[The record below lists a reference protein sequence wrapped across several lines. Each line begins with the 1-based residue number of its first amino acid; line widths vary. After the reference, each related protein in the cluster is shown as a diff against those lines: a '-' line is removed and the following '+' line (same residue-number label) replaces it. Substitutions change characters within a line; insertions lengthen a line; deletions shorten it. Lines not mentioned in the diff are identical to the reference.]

1 MFEGQAFIQGF
12 FVCSNEVKFYS
23 SFFLCNKFKWNTTTH
38 NHNPQFTSAVAEK
51 EVKAVLE
58 RP

>member
-1 MFEGQAFIQGF
+1 M
-12 FVCSNEVKFYS
+12 CSNEVKFYS
-23 SFFLCNKFKWNTTTH
+23 SFFLCNKFEWNTIPH
-38 NHNPQFTSAVAEK
+38 NHNPQFTSAVAKK